1 MLLCVCVVLLLLLFS
16 RLRWIHTLSIIHY
29 SVNIEKSLPL
39 TVFDLVVFTPD
50 WQFCVQ
56 QCIPVFHAWFGG
68 LNCVEGIWMSDS
80 SWARGRA
87 RTHSHTHTHTRHLVR
102 YLGHSQVRLQFDSKG
117 SHAGGERAATD
128 LMQNHRVTRVAS
140 PERQNYKRH
149 QPTQIYIDLDL
160 IWLKWSKLEPP
171 PPLKKS
177 FKLWIKFLLAFTVQV
192 LFLTLVTY

>member
-87 RTHSHTHTHTRHLVR
+87 RTHTHTHTHT
-102 YLGHSQVRLQFDSKG
+102 HSHTSPCTVSWPFANTSPVWQQRESCWGQKG
-117 SHAGGERAATD
+117 RDRSDAKSPCHAGSLPWKTKLQTSPAYPD
-128 LMQNHRVTRVAS
+128 LYWSGPN
-140 PERQNYKRH
+140 
-149 QPTQIYIDLDL
+149 L
-160 IWLKWSKLEPP
+160 IKM
-171 PPLKKS
+171 
-177 FKLWIKFLLAFTVQV
+177 V
-192 LFLTLVTY
+192 